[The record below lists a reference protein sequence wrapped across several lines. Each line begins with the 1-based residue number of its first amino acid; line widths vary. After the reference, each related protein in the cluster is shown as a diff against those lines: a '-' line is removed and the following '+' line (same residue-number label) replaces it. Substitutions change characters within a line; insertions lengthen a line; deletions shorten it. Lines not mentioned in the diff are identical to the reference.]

1 MVSRIGG
8 VLRPDTAVLVA
19 PPSRRTASRSVSTTA
34 PFTESPAGRTLSGR
48 DRILQEARA
57 QFVAHGFAGVT
68 MQRIADAIGVTK
80 AALYYHVSD
89 KEELFG
95 EAFIGEM
102 ERVCAGIAAALE
114 PEQPLETQ
122 LAAVARFLLDTSGL
136 EFARLLAD
144 FDRYVSLERR
154 TALLARAPRPR
165 EVLRSAFE
173 RAAAS
178 GEIKTVELD
187 VAVALFLSMVFGQ
200 VRNVAF
206 GRPAPASNEA
216 LAAAV
221 ASMVMRGIG
230 AMSNES
236 AEC

>member
-1 MVSRIGG
+1 
-8 VLRPDTAVLVA
+8 
-19 PPSRRTASRSVSTTA
+19 
-34 PFTESPAGRTLSGR
+34 
-48 DRILQEARA
+48 
-57 QFVAHGFAGVT
+57 

-114 PEQPLETQ
+114 PGQPLETQ

-144 FDRYVSLERR
+144 FDRYVALERR

-165 EVLRSAFE
+165 EVVRAAFE
-173 RAAAS
+173 RAVAA
-178 GEIKTVELD
+178 GEIQAVDLD
-187 VAVALFLSMVFGQ
+187 VTVALFFSMVFGQ

-206 GRPAPASNEA
+206 GRPAPAGNEK

-221 ASMVMRGIG
+221 ASMVMRGVG
-230 AMSNES
+230 A
-236 AEC
+236 